1 MIKRPL
7 TNLLIKPIHLGE
19 AKPQGLRETF
29 ALPPDESDIKA
40 HWGRELIARLT
51 ALDSFFGL
59 ESDSPHIW
67 ERRGKALFAYLFD
80 FQSDRRDDDFQSDR
94 RDDDFQSD
102 RRDDEWWMAF
112 TCHLLRDHVP
122 GFTVNMPGGNN
133 RGRPREWTFKR
144 LAELFADIEFLK
156 KKKTRLN
163 VSRIC
168 GLLLRR
174 KPYAE
179 RWAQFG
185 VEALRKAYSEAKKL
199 RRQNFLFEMELCGS
213 DAIIPAKGID
223 HIQAAIDLHSLQ
235 A

>member
-7 TNLLIKPIHLGE
+7 TDLLIKPIHLGE

-40 HWGRELIARLT
+40 HWAKELIARLT
-51 ALDSFFGL
+51 ALDSLFGL
-59 ESDSPHIW
+59 ESDSPDIW

-80 FQSDRRDDDFQSDR
+80 FQSDRRDE
-94 RDDDFQSD
+94 
-102 RRDDEWWMAF
+102 EWWMAF
-112 TCHLLRDHVP
+112 TCHLLRDRVP
-122 GFTVNMPGGNN
+122 GFTVKMPGENN

-144 LAELFADIEFLK
+144 LAELFADIEFLR

-163 VSRIC
+163 VTRIC
-168 GLLLRR
+168 GLLRR

-199 RRQNFLFEMELCGS
+199 RRQNFLFQMELCGP
-213 DAIIPAKGID
+213 DAIISAKGID
-223 HIQAAIDLHSLQ
+223 HIQAAIDLHSLK

>member
-7 TNLLIKPIHLGE
+7 TNLLIKPIYLGE

-40 HWGRELIARLT
+40 YWGRELIARLT

-67 ERRGKALFAYLFD
+67 ERRGKALFAHLFD
-80 FQSDRRDDDFQSDR
+80 FQSDRRD
-94 RDDDFQSD
+94 DDDFQSD

-122 GFTVNMPGGNN
+122 GFTVKMPGEKKG
-133 RGRPREWTFKR
+133 GRPREWTFER
-144 LAELFADIEFLK
+144 LAELFADVEFLK
-156 KKKTRLN
+156 KKTGLS
-163 VSRIC
+163 VGRIC
-168 GLLLRR
+168 ETVLRR
-174 KPYAE
+174 KEYAK
-179 RWAQFG
+179 RWAQAG
-185 VEALRKAYSEAKKL
+185 VDALRKAYSVAKKL
-199 RRQNFLFEMELCGS
+199 RQQNFLFEMELCGP
-213 DAIIPAKGID
+213 DAINPANGMDRIK
-223 HIQAAIDLHSLQ
+223 AAIDLHSVK

>member
-7 TNLLIKPIHLGE
+7 TDLLIKPIHLGE

-40 HWGRELIARLT
+40 HWAKELIARLT
-51 ALDSFFGL
+51 ALDSLFGL
-59 ESDSPHIW
+59 ESDSPDIW

-80 FQSDRRDDDFQSDR
+80 FQSDRRDE
-94 RDDDFQSD
+94 
-102 RRDDEWWMAF
+102 EWWMAF
-112 TCHLLRDHVP
+112 TCHLLRDRVP
-122 GFTVNMPGGNN
+122 GFTVKMPGENN

-144 LAELFADIEFLK
+144 LAELFADIEFLR
-156 KKKTRLN
+156 KKKTRLS

-168 GLLLRR
+168 GLLRR

-199 RRQNFLFEMELCGS
+199 RRQNFLFQMELCGP
-213 DAIIPAKGID
+213 DAIISAKGID
-223 HIQAAIDLHSLQ
+223 HIQAAIDLHSLK

>member
-1 MIKRPL
+1 MIERPL
-7 TNLLIKPIHLGE
+7 TDLLIKPIHLGD
-19 AKPQGLRETF
+19 AKPRGLRETF

-59 ESDSPHIW
+59 ESDGPHIW

-80 FQSDRRDDDFQSDR
+80 FQSDRRN
-94 RDDDFQSD
+94 DDDFQSD

-112 TCHLLRDHVP
+112 TCHLLRDRVP
-122 GFTVNMPGGNN
+122 GFTVNMPGENN
-133 RGRPREWTFKR
+133 RGRPREWTFKH
-144 LAELFADIEFLK
+144 LAELFADIEFLR

-168 GLLLRR
+168 GLLKR

-199 RRQNFLFEMELCGS
+199 RRQNFLFEMELCGP
-213 DAIIPAKGID
+213 DAIIPDKGID
-223 HIQAAIDLHSLQ
+223 HIQAAIDLHSLK